1 MTIHEVDL
9 PALISTRICHDLINP
24 IGAINNGLELLDAVG
39 TAPGPELSLVND
51 SASAATAKL
60 NVFRLAFGEAAA
72 TAEVQGE
79 RVSKLI
85 SDMYD
90 NSRME
95 VDWQPTD
102 LGFERLQIKLTLL
115 LLFCVES
122 SLPLGGSCTIST
134 SHGIW
139 SFKAT
144 GRRFNIRQEL
154 WDMVTG
160 QTDPHDT
167 SASDVHFLLARMTA
181 DQGQRSIKL
190 HESESEL
197 IVMVTNQ

>member
-95 VDWQPTD
+95 VDWH
-102 LGFERLQIKLTLL
+102 
-115 LLFCVES
+115 
-122 SLPLGGSCTIST
+122 
-134 SHGIW
+134 HGIW